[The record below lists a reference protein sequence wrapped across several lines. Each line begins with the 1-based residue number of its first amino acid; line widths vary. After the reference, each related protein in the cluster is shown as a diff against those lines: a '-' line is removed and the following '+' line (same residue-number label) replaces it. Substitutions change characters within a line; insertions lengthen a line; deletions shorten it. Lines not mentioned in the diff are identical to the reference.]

1 MSTASTS
8 KLRELG
14 FELKYD
20 YRGTDHKYP
29 SMMFERVTSAGYHVE
44 QLIFDTIH
52 GGPWTFEIGLSL
64 FMLNDELNWTTQQR
78 IEFNPAS
85 RIFIGSDV
93 GHWIHERPVMDA
105 ELCRAVA
112 DYITELERERIEGKR
127 REEEE

>member
-1 MSTASTS
+1 MSKSLS
-8 KLRELG
+8 ELG
-14 FELKYD
+14 FKLRYD
-20 YRGTDHKYP
+20 YRGADHEYP

-52 GGPWTFEIGLSL
+52 GGPWTFEMGLSL

-78 IEFNPAS
+78 IEFDPAS
-85 RIFIGSDV
+85 RIFIGSNV
-93 GHWIHERPVMDA
+93 GHWIQERPVMDA

-112 DYITELERERIEGKR
+112 DYIEGLERERIVSKR